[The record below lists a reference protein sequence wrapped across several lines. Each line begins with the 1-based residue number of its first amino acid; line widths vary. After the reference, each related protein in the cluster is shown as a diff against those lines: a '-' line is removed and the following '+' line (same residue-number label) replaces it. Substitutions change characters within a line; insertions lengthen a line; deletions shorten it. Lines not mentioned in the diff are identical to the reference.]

1 MHRFDAKRR
10 SEIAALLCAALI
22 AACGGDDD
30 ESLPAACSEGPAAV
44 RSALA
49 DAPGPVRLEGVR
61 LSDCLGEN
69 ASGGD
74 LQAVGTSFVAA
85 AAMLAP
91 AARRDPDGRAALELG
106 YLVAAAR
113 RGGGSTQGVHDELLR
128 RLEQELGGVDT
139 SSPSFRRGE
148 QAGSSGG

>member
-10 SEIAALLCAALI
+10 SQTAALLCVALI

-30 ESLPAACSEGPAAV
+30 ESLPAACSEGPGTV

-49 DAPGPVRLEGVR
+49 DAPGPVRLKGVR